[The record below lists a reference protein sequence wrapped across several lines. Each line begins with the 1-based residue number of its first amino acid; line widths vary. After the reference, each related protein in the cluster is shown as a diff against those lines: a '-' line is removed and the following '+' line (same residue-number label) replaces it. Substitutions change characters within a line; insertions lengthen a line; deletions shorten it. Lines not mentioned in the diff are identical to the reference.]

1 MNALIGICAVTVVAW
16 FAVGSIRNVGRGR
29 ALMRWMQGGL
39 PLFGERAAVR
49 WLGSTAVELVIRE
62 AKAPFAAVTLVLF
75 FEARDL
81 PWMWALG
88 RLRGRRDTLIVRG
101 ELRDAPTIDF
111 EALDTASWSG
121 REAHRRIP
129 ANWLQDRAGGN
140 DAMTVRLPDAA
151 ALSRASTLVSLA
163 QRGTRKVF
171 RLSVRKAAPNFQ
183 LHVAL
188 PEARK
193 SAREFF
199 EALEAIAQRAAG

>member
-1 MNALIGICAVTVVAW
+1 MNALIGICAVAVVAW
-16 FAVGSIRNVGRGR
+16 FALGSIRNVSRGR

-101 ELRDAPTIDF
+101 DLRDAPTIDF

-121 REAHRRIP
+121 REACRRIP
-129 ANWLQDRAGGN
+129 ANWLQHPAGAH
-140 DAMTVRLPDAA
+140 DAMIVRLADAA
-151 ALSRASTLVSLA
+151 ALSRASALVSMA
-163 QRGTRKVF
+163 QRGARKVF
-171 RLSVRKAAPNFQ
+171 RLSVRKVAPNFQ

-188 PEARK
+188 PDVGQ
-193 SAREFF
+193 SACEFF
-199 EALEAIAQRAAG
+199 GALEAVAECAAG

>member
-1 MNALIGICAVTVVAW
+1 
-16 FAVGSIRNVGRGR
+16 
-29 ALMRWMQGGL
+29 MQGGL
-39 PLFGERAAVR
+39 PLFGERATVR
-49 WLGSTAVELVIRE
+49 WLGSTAIELVIRE
-62 AKAPFAAVTLVLF
+62 AKAPFAAVALVLF

-121 REAHRRIP
+121 REARRRVP
-129 ANWLQDRAGGN
+129 ANWMQHREGGH
-140 DAMTVRLPDAA
+140 DAMTLRLADAA
-151 ALSRASTLVSLA
+151 ALSRASTLANLA
-163 QRGTRKVF
+163 QRGTSKVF
-171 RLSVRKAAPNFQ
+171 RLSVRKVAPNFQ

-188 PEARK
+188 PDMRQ

>member
-1 MNALIGICAVTVVAW
+1 MNALIGICAVAVVAW

-39 PLFGERAAVR
+39 PLFGERATVR

-62 AKAPFAAVTLVLF
+62 AKAPFAAVTLVLV

-88 RLRGRRDTLIVRG
+88 RLRGRRDTLIVYG
-101 ELRDAPTIDF
+101 ELRNVPTIDF

-121 REAHRRIP
+121 REARRRIP
-129 ANWLQDRAGGN
+129 ANWLQHRAGGH
-140 DAMTVRLPDAA
+140 DAMTVHLADAA
-151 ALSRASTLVSLA
+151 ALSRASALVSLA
-163 QRGTRKVF
+163 QRGARNVF
-171 RLSVRKAAPNFQ
+171 RLSVRKTAPNFQ

-188 PEARK
+188 PDVRQ
-193 SAREFF
+193 SARGYF
-199 EALEAIAQRAAG
+199 EALEAIAQGAAG